1 MIKRLSLALALA
13 AASGAAAS
21 AQQGAFWS
29 GADRLKC
36 TIDISSTCD
45 GRSCTP
51 LQVAPILFVELGASR
66 ICASRD
72 GTACAFRYYPIT
84 QSDQSGR
91 LLLVVQGT
99 GTSYSIGA
107 DGRMAGSSVVS
118 PVTYVFVGRCEV
130 G

>member
-13 AASGAAAS
+13 AASAAAAS

-36 TIDISSTCD
+36 TIDI
-45 GRSCTP
+45 
-51 LQVAPILFVELGASR
+51 
-66 ICASRD
+66 CASRD
-72 GTACAFRYYPIT
+72 GTASAFRYYPIT
-84 QSDQSGR
+84 QSDPSGC

-118 PVTYVFVGRCEV
+118 PVIYVFVGRCEDGAHREGGVEGVRHFDGV
-130 G
+130 GP